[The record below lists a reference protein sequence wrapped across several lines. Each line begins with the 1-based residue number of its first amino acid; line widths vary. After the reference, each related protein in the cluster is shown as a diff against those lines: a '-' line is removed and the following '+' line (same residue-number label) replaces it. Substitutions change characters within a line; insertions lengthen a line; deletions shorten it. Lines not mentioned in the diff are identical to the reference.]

1 MHKVVLISAA
11 RGDAEPPMTVKNLQ
25 SDRGK
30 MFGDE
35 GNIQASGSYPRC
47 IRAIVVVTNRYSS
60 SIWNQVLD
68 NLVLK
73 FAG

>member
-1 MHKVVLISAA
+1 
-11 RGDAEPPMTVKNLQ
+11 MTVKDLQ

-35 GNIQASGSYPRC
+35 CDIQASRSDSRC
-47 IRAIVVVTNRYSS
+47 IRAIVVVPNRYSS